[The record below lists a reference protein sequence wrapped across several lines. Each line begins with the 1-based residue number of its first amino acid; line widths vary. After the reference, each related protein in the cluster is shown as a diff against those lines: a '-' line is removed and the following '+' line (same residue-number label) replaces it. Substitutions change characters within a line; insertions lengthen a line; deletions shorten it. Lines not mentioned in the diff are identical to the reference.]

1 MAPFRLGLALAS
13 ALACL
18 WATFAEAGQLR
29 RADLERFF
37 PAPYMLGE
45 KDDALPIWPIF
56 KQNGTS
62 DELIAYVFESVDLAP
77 IPGFSG
83 TPIDLLVALTPDGAF
98 LDVKVISHN
107 EPVFVDG
114 LGPEPL
120 FDFVKQYAGKSLKQS
135 IRVGPAS
142 GGGRGDE
149 AGAVIDGVAKA
160 TASVRIVNESLL
172 VAGLAV
178 ARAKLGFAQGR
189 DPSRAAK
196 IRPDVFEP
204 MNWAGLVAARLRQTL
219 SRQQCAVRGAFRRH
233 RGRRAGQGRPRSSRR
248 SLSRTLGR
256 RTRCADGRAQPART
270 RRPMTGMISKLD
282 GRHALL
288 VISSGPGRASS
299 TRISS
304 PAPCPRG

>member
-98 LDVKVISHN
+98 LEVKVVIFQRTRLRRWSRPGAAVRFRQTICRQIV
-107 EPVFVDG
+107 EAVD
-114 LGPEPL
+114 
-120 FDFVKQYAGKSLKQS
+120 Q
-135 IRVGPAS
+135 
-142 GGGRGDE
+142 GR
-149 AGAVIDGVAKA
+149 APGAAAA
-160 TASVRIVNESLL
+160 TAPW
-172 VAGLAV
+172 
-178 ARAKLGFAQGR
+178 
-189 DPSRAAK
+189 PSSTAS
-196 IRPDVFEP
+196 P
-204 MNWAGLVAARLRQTL
+204 
-219 SRQQCAVRGAFRRH
+219 RR
-233 RGRRAGQGRPRSSRR
+233 RPR
-248 SLSRTLGR
+248 
-256 RTRCADGRAQPART
+256 C
-270 RRPMTGMISKLD
+270 
-282 GRHALL
+282 
-288 VISSGPGRASS
+288 ASS
-299 TRISS
+299 TNRCSS
-304 PAPCPRG
+304 PASRSRARSSVSLRVAIPAARRRFAPTCSSP